1 MSEGHFFLV
10 HNEARRRAALCVQ
23 QAPDGYQVIVR
34 EPRRNLDQNAL
45 LWVLL
50 ERFADQLL
58 WPVNG
63 QMVKLS
69 KEEWKDILTA
79 AFSQETQRVAMG
91 LNGGMV
97 ILGLRTSKMGK
108 KRFAEFVEF
117 ILATA
122 AHRGVE
128 LDAQD
133 VRDVR
138 GAVGHKEVD
147 ECTA

>member
-50 ERFADQLL
+50 ERFA
-58 WPVNG
+58 
-63 QMVKLS
+63 
-69 KEEWKDILTA
+69 
-79 AFSQETQRVAMG
+79 
-91 LNGGMV
+91 
-97 ILGLRTSKMGK
+97 
-108 KRFAEFVEF
+108 EFVEF

-122 AHRGVE
+122 AHRGVL
-128 LDAQD
+128 LDPQD

-138 GAVGHKEVD
+138 GAVGHKEAD